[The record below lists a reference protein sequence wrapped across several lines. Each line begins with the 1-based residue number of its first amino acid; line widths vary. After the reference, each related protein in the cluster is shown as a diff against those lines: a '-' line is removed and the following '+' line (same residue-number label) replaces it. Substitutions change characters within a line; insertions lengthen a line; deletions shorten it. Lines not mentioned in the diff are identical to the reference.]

1 MSSEISGNLP
11 QRWNRSVSDEGT
23 RGHCGYNGQQEGFG
37 ASHFLGEDMKDNIKK
52 GALENGFVSISLFKD
67 SFEITPVCD
76 IISQSMIS
84 VCFHLN
90 KEVH

>member
-1 MSSEISGNLP
+1 MERPQSQIRAQEPIVGTMGNRKRL
-11 QRWNRSVSDEGT
+11 G
-23 RGHCGYNGQQEGFG
+23 
-37 ASHFLGEDMKDNIKK
+37 SHIFWEHMKDNIKEK
-52 GALENGFVSISLFKD
+52 KVHWKMRLFPCLFKD

-76 IISQSMIS
+76 IVNQSMIS